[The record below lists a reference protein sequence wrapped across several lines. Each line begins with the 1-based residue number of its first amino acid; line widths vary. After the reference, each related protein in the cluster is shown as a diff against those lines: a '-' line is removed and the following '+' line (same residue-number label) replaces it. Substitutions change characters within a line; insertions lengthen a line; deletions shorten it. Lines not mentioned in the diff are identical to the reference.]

1 MKAVEEDIR
10 LRLLGCHHHPLP
22 QQPEAALPIDVLRLT
37 AAPLVKSY
45 EITAPYEWATGAVP
59 LPLFAI
65 AVLVRLLVSPFLWP
79 CIHIFAPSA
88 HISFHVLRLG
98 SWLVCIE
105 WFGLLPRAYILSRRH
120 PSSMFSC

>member
-1 MKAVEEDIR
+1 MCV
-10 LRLLGCHHHPLP
+10 
-22 QQPEAALPIDVLRLT
+22 VLRLT

-79 CIHIFAPSA
+79 CIHIFVPSA
-88 HISFHVLRLG
+88 HTSFHMLRQG
-98 SWLVCIE
+98 SWLVRSN
-105 WFGLLPRAYILSRRH
+105 GLACCREL
-120 PSSMFSC
+120 